1 MKHTVLIGCAAVLV
15 GFSAWFLRHK
25 KNTLF
30 DDIDI
35 DFDEEDY
42 DGWSDER

>member
-1 MKHTVLIGCAAVLV
+1 MKYTMLIGCAAVLV

-35 DFDEEDY
+35 KFRRGDLGGWGDE
-42 DGWSDER
+42 